1 MIPLLLALAFFQPFF
16 QPGQECRSCDA
27 LMGMAG
33 ALSNSDGPRFMDYID
48 KSAPKYAEI
57 ETDVTALTAQNSIT
71 ASLDVLK
78 ETGDDEHVEVL
89 VDWFMQINSDDA
101 LEHTARR
108 RMRVT
113 IVERMVKKHW
123 KVVSITPLSILD
135 PATK

>member
-1 MIPLLLALAFFQPFF
+1 MIPLLLALAFF

-27 LMGMAG
+27 LMGIAG

-48 KSAPKYAEI
+48 KSAPKYGEI
-57 ETDVTALTAQNSIT
+57 ESDVTALTAQNTIT

-101 LEHTARR
+101 LEHATRR

>member
-1 MIPLLLALAFFQPFF
+1 MTFLLLALAFF

-27 LMGMAG
+27 LMGMAA

-48 KSAPKYAEI
+48 RSAPKYGEMESA
-57 ETDVTALTAQNSIT
+57 VTGLTAQNTIT

-78 ETGDDEHVEVL
+78 ESGDDEHVEVL
-89 VDWFMQINSDDA
+89 VDWFMQLNSDDA
-101 LEHTARR
+101 LEHVTRR

-113 IVERMVKKHW
+113 VVERKVRGHW
-123 KVVSITPLSILD
+123 KVVSIAPLSIFD

>member
-1 MIPLLLALAFFQPFF
+1 MIAVLLAMAFF

-57 ETDVTALTAQNSIT
+57 ETEVTALTAQNRIT

-78 ETGDDEHVEVL
+78 ETGDDEHLEVL
-89 VDWFMQINSDDA
+89 VDWFVEITSDDA
-101 LEHTARR
+101 LEHATRR

-113 IVERMVKKHW
+113 IAERMVKKHW
-123 KVVSITPLSILD
+123 KVVSISPLSILD
-135 PATK
+135 SATK

>member
-1 MIPLLLALAFFQPFF
+1 MIPLLLALAFFQT
-16 QPGQECRSCDA
+16 GQECRSCDA

-33 ALSNSDGPRFMDYID
+33 ALSNSDGPRFMDYIE
-48 KSAPKYAEI
+48 KSAPKYGEI

-78 ETGDDEHVEVL
+78 ETGDDDHVEVL

-101 LEHTARR
+101 LQHATRR

-113 IVERMVKKHW
+113 IVVQKVKKHW
-123 KVVSITPLSILD
+123 KVVSLTPLAILD

>member
-1 MIPLLLALAFFQPFF
+1 MIALLLALAFFQP
-16 QPGQECRSCDA
+16 GEECRSCDA
-27 LMGMAG
+27 LMGMAA

-48 KSAPKYAEI
+48 KSAPKYGEI
-57 ETDVTALTAQNSIT
+57 EIAVTALTAQNTIT

-78 ETGDDEHVEVL
+78 ETGDDEHAEVL

-101 LEHTARR
+101 LEHVNRR

-123 KVVSITPLSILD
+123 KVVSIMPLSILD
-135 PATK
+135 PVTK

>member
-1 MIPLLLALAFFQPFF
+1 MTFLLLALAFF

-27 LMGMAG
+27 LMGMAA

-48 KSAPKYAEI
+48 RSAPKYGEMESA
-57 ETDVTALTAQNSIT
+57 VTGIT

-78 ETGDDEHVEVL
+78 ESGDDEHVEVL
-89 VDWFMQINSDDA
+89 VDWFMQLNSDDA
-101 LEHTARR
+101 LEHVTRR

-113 IVERMVKKHW
+113 VVERKVRGHW
-123 KVVSITPLSILD
+123 KVVSIAPLSIFD

>member
-1 MIPLLLALAFFQPFF
+1 MIPLLLSLAFF

-48 KSAPKYAEI
+48 KSSPKYAEI
-57 ETDVTALTAQNSIT
+57 ESSVTALTAQNSIT

-78 ETGDDEHVEVL
+78 ETGDDQHVEVL
-89 VDWFMQINSDDA
+89 VDWFLQIASDDA
-101 LEHTARR
+101 LEHSSRR
-108 RMRVT
+108 RMRAT
-113 IVERMVKKHW
+113 IGVRMVKKHW

-135 PATK
+135 PATR